1 MKKPMFSDYLQKYL
15 LNYLPLQK
23 GASENTRAAYSH
35 SYLEFYTFCNSMHGI
50 RPDRLDFKDINRH
63 MIEEFCI
70 WLENTKNNTA
80 NTRNLRLS
88 ALHALF
94 RYIALE
100 CTEYIPICRDVLSV
114 PMKKVLV
121 KPPSYLTK
129 HEMTQLLA
137 QPDTG
142 NEAGRRDLAILM
154 TLYDAALRA
163 EELLTLKN
171 GDILLNSSPTIKI
184 TGKGNKQRIVPI
196 TKITAETL
204 CRYMKDSG
212 MLQKPENILFTNSSG
227 NALTR
232 MGITY
237 ILKKYT
243 GSAKLPMIYIPSRKI
258 SPHAIRRSKATH
270 LIQSGVNI
278 YYIRD
283 FLGHTSIVTT
293 ERYLRNDPETT
304 RQSIEEASSSLAI
317 DGMVYTRM
325 QKENMMDFLRTF
337 QKHK

>member
-1 MKKPMFSDYLQKYL
+1 MKKPMFPDYVQRYL
-15 LNYLPLQK
+15 VAYLPLQK

-35 SYLEFYTFCNSMHGI
+35 AYLEFYTFCNSTHGI
-50 RPDRLDFKDINRH
+50 RPDSLDFNDINRH
-63 MIEEFCI
+63 MIEEFCV

-80 NTRNLRLS
+80 KTRNLRLS
-88 ALHALF
+88 AIHALF
-94 RYIALE
+94 RYIELE
-100 CTEYIPICRDVLSV
+100 CPEYIPVCRDVLSV

-121 KPPSYLTK
+121 KTPSYLTK
-129 HEMTQLLA
+129 HEMEQLLT

-142 NEAGRRDLAILM
+142 SESGRRDLAILM

-163 EELLTLKN
+163 EELLTLKV
-171 GDILLNSSPTIKI
+171 GDIFLNSAPTIKV

-196 TKITAETL
+196 TKVTAETL
-204 CRYMKDSG
+204 RRYMKENG
-212 MLQKPENILFTNSSG
+212 LLQKPDCVLFTNSSG

-237 ILKKYT
+237 ILKKYAK
-243 GSAKLPMIYIPSRKI
+243 SAELPMIYIPDGKI

-283 FLGHTSIVTT
+283 FLGHTSVATT
-293 ERYLRNDPETT
+293 EHYLRNDPETT
-304 RQSIEEASSSLAI
+304 RQSIEKASSSLAI
-317 DGMVYTRM
+317 DGKVYTKA
-325 QKENMMDFLRTF
+325 QKEDMMDFLRTF

>member
-1 MKKPMFSDYLQKYL
+1 MKKPMFSDYVQRYL

-35 SYLEFYTFCNSMHGI
+35 AYLEFYTFCNTTYGI
-50 RPDRLDFKDINRH
+50 RPDKLDFKDINRH
-63 MIEEFCI
+63 IIEEFCV
-70 WLENTKNNTA
+70 WLENTKKNTA
-80 NTRNLRLS
+80 RTRNLRLS
-88 ALHALF
+88 AMHALF
-94 RYIALE
+94 RFIELE
-100 CTEYIPICRDVLSV
+100 CPEYIPVCRDVLSV
-114 PMKKVLV
+114 PMKKALI

-129 HEMTQLLA
+129 HEMEQLLA

-142 NEAGRRDLAILM
+142 SKSGRRDLAILM

-163 EELLTLKN
+163 EELLTLKI
-171 GDILLNSSPTIKI
+171 GDIYLNSAPTIKV

-196 TKITAETL
+196 TKVTAETL
-204 CRYMKDSG
+204 RRYIEDNGLLQNSDSV
-212 MLQKPENILFTNSSG
+212 LFMNSSG

-237 ILKKYT
+237 ILKKYVKK
-243 GSAKLPMIYIPSRKI
+243 AKIPMIYIPSGKI
-258 SPHAIRRSKATH
+258 SPHVIRRSKATH

-283 FLGHTSIVTT
+283 FLGHVFVTT
-293 ERYLRNDPETT
+293 TEHYLRNDPESM
-304 RQSIEEASSSLAI
+304 RRSIEKAASSLAV
-317 DGMVYTRM
+317 DGTVYTKT
-325 QKENMMDFLRTF
+325 QKENMMDFLINF

>member
-1 MKKPMFSDYLQKYL
+1 MKKPMFSDYIQRYL

-35 SYLEFYTFCNSMHGI
+35 AYLEFYTFCNSKHGI
-50 RPDRLDFKDINRH
+50 CPERLDFNDINRH
-63 MIEEFCI
+63 MIEEFCV
-70 WLENTKNNTA
+70 WLEDTQNNTA
-80 NTRNLRLS
+80 QTRNLRLS
-88 ALHALF
+88 AIHSLF
-94 RYIALE
+94 RYIEFE
-100 CTEYIPICRDVLSV
+100 CPEYVPICRDVLSV

-129 HEMTQLLA
+129 QEIELLLS
-137 QPDTG
+137 QPNTNSKSG
-142 NEAGRRDLAILM
+142 CRDLSILM

-163 EELLTLKN
+163 EELLTLRV
-171 GDILLNSSPTIKI
+171 GDVFLNSAPTIRV
-184 TGKGNKQRIVPI
+184 TGKGNKQRIIPI
-196 TKITAETL
+196 TKVTAETL
-204 CRYMKDSG
+204 RRYMIDNKL
-212 MLQKPENILFTNSSG
+212 LQKPGCVLFTNSSG

-237 ILKKYT
+237 ILKKY
-243 GSAKLPMIYIPSRKI
+243 AELAELPMIYIPDGKI

-283 FLGHTSIVTT
+283 FLGHTSVTTT
-293 ERYLRNDPETT
+293 ERYLRNDPETI
-304 RQSIEEASSSLAI
+304 RQSIEKTSSLLVVP
-317 DGMVYTRM
+317 DKGYTKS
-325 QKENMMDFLRTF
+325 QKEDMMYFLRTF

>member
-1 MKKPMFSDYLQKYL
+1 MKKLTFSDYVQRYL

-23 GASENTRAAYSH
+23 GASKNTIASYSH
-35 SYLEFYTFCNSMHGI
+35 AYLEFYTFCNSKHGI
-50 RPDRLDFKDINRH
+50 RPDRLDFNNLNRH

-80 NTRNLRLS
+80 KTRNLRLS

-94 RYIALE
+94 RYIELE
-100 CTEYIPICRDVLSV
+100 CPEYIPVCRDVLSV

-129 HEMTQLLA
+129 HEMEQLLA
-137 QPDTG
+137 QPNTG
-142 NEAGRRDLAILM
+142 SKSGRRDLTIIM

-163 EELLTLKN
+163 EELLTLRI
-171 GDILLNSSPTIKI
+171 GDILLNSAPTIKV

-196 TKITAETL
+196 TKVTAETL
-204 CRYMKDSG
+204 RTYMKDNG
-212 MLQKPENILFTNSSG
+212 LLQKPESILFTNSSG

-243 GSAKLPMIYIPSRKI
+243 ESSKISMIYIPGRKI

-283 FLGHTSIVTT
+283 FLGHTSIATT

-304 RQSIEEASSSLAI
+304 RQSIEKTSSPLNVDRKI
-317 DGMVYTRM
+317 YTKT
-325 QKENMMDFLRTF
+325 QKEDMMDFLRTF

>member
-1 MKKPMFSDYLQKYL
+1 MKKPMFSDYVQRYL

-23 GASENTRAAYSH
+23 GASENTRASYSH
-35 SYLEFYTFCNSMHGI
+35 AYLEFYTFCNSKHGI
-50 RPDRLDFKDINRH
+50 RPERLDFKDITRH
-63 MIEEFCI
+63 MIEEFCV
-70 WLENTKNNTA
+70 WLEDTKNNTA
-80 NTRNLRLS
+80 QTRNLRLS
-88 ALHALF
+88 AIHSLF
-94 RYIALE
+94 RYIELE
-100 CTEYIPICRDVLSV
+100 CPEYVPICRDVLSV

-129 HEMTQLLA
+129 DEMEQLLA
-137 QPDTG
+137 RPNANSKSG
-142 NEAGRRDLAILM
+142 HRDLSILI

-163 EELLTLKN
+163 EELLTLKV
-171 GDILLNSSPTIKI
+171 GDVFLNSVPTIKV

-196 TKITAETL
+196 TKVTAEIL
-204 CRYMKDSG
+204 QKYIKDNEL
-212 MLQKPENILFTNSSG
+212 LQKPDCVLFTNSSG
-227 NALTR
+227 NGLTR

-237 ILKKYT
+237 ILKKY
-243 GSAKLPMIYIPSRKI
+243 AKLAELPMIYISGGKI
-258 SPHAIRRSKATH
+258 SPHSIRRSKATH

-283 FLGHTSIVTT
+283 FLGHTSVATT

-304 RQSIEEASSSLAI
+304 RRSIEKASTLVV
-317 DGMVYTRM
+317 DDKGYTKS

>member
-1 MKKPMFSDYLQKYL
+1 MKKPMFSDYVQRYL

-35 SYLEFYTFCNSMHGI
+35 AYLEFYTFCNSKHGI

-70 WLENTKNNTA
+70 WLENTKNNA
-80 NTRNLRLS
+80 AKTRNLRLS

-94 RYIALE
+94 RYIELE
-100 CTEYIPICRDVLSV
+100 CSEYVPVCRDVLSV

-129 HEMTQLLA
+129 HEIEQLLA
-137 QPDTG
+137 QPNTG
-142 NEAGRRDLAILM
+142 NELGRRDLAILM

-163 EELLTLKN
+163 EELLTLKIGN
-171 GDILLNSSPTIKI
+171 ILLNSSPTIKV

-196 TKITAETL
+196 TKVTAETL
-204 CRYMKDSG
+204 RKYMKDNG
-212 MLQKPENILFTNSSG
+212 LFQKPDSVLFTNSRG

-237 ILKKYT
+237 ILKKYAE
-243 GSAKLPMIYIPSRKI
+243 SAELPMIYIPDGKI

-283 FLGHTSIVTT
+283 FLGHTSVATT
-293 ERYLRNDPETT
+293 ERYLRNNPETI
-304 RQSIEEASSSLAI
+304 RKSIEKASSSLVI
-317 DGMVYTRM
+317 DETVYTTE
-325 QKENMMDFLRTF
+325 QKENMMDFLRTL